1 LSRMLE
7 RYQSEEGR
15 DLRIEAFLSQ
25 SIVGQD
31 QALAEELATLAELS
45 ELQTAQTLI
54 EQNGEDDDVYF
65 IISGSFGVHVNGRR
79 IAARGR
85 GDHIGEMAAIEH
97 TQRRSATVIAEEVAL
112 VAKLSS
118 SQFASISKKYPHVY
132 RQIAKALSRRLIER
146 NKHVGGYREKA
157 RLFIISSTESLAI
170 ARLVANSFEHDPFFT
185 TIWPDGVFKIANYTV
200 ENLEAQVDASDF
212 AVAIAHTDDLTASRG
227 KDWPSPRDNVIFEL
241 GLFMGRLGRKRAI
254 LMEPREHKVKL
265 PSDLSGVTT
274 IPYRY
279 EKGKDAAALIATA
292 CDHLRNHILE
302 LGPYNG

>member
-1 LSRMLE
+1 MLE

-118 SQFASISKKYPHVY
+118 SQFAFDFQEYPHVY

-157 RLFIISSTESLAI
+157 RLF
-170 ARLVANSFEHDPFFT
+170 H
-185 TIWPDGVFKIANYTV
+185 
-200 ENLEAQVDASDF
+200 NLLHRITRNCSAGGEFV
-212 AVAIAHTDDLTASRG
+212 
-227 KDWPSPRDNVIFEL
+227 
-241 GLFMGRLGRKRAI
+241 RA
-254 LMEPREHKVKL
+254 
-265 PSDLSGVTT
+265 
-274 IPYRY
+274 
-279 EKGKDAAALIATA
+279 
-292 CDHLRNHILE
+292 
-302 LGPYNG
+302 